1 MDESGD
7 AHNAL
12 GATAERHRAL
22 PGTLY
27 VVATPVGNLRD
38 LTLRALDVLGSVDVV
53 AAEDT
58 RVTGVLL
65 RHYGIATRPVA
76 LHEHN
81 EAARADEIVS
91 MLNAGRSVALVSDA
105 GTPGVSD
112 PGARL
117 VRKVRDAGFAVVP
130 VPGAS
135 AAIAAFSTAGLLA
148 ERFVF
153 LGFLPTPVKAQRELL
168 AAVAR
173 LPCALVVYEAPHRVR
188 ATVAHLV
195 EALGGD
201 RTLVIA
207 REITKKFETIA
218 RMTLAEGPGWFAA
231 DPNHARG
238 EFVLLVDAPLPT
250 EDEVGGREC
259 DVRRLLAALVVELS
273 PARAARVAAAATGLA
288 RQALYAQAIALKG
301 KES

>member
-1 MDESGD
+1 MNEGGG
-7 AHNAL
+7 AHNAI
-12 GATAERHRAL
+12 GATGERYRAL
-22 PGTLY
+22 SGTLY

-38 LTLRALDVLGSVDVV
+38 MTLRALDILGSADVV

-65 RHYGIATRPVA
+65 RHYGIATRPLA

-81 EAARADEIVS
+81 ELARADEIVT
-91 MLNAGRSVALVSDA
+91 MLNAGRSVAVVSDA

-117 VRKVRDAGFAVVP
+117 VRRVRDAGLPVVP
-130 VPGAS
+130 IPGAS
-135 AAIAAFSTAGLLA
+135 AAIAAFSTAGLAA

-153 LGFLPTPVKAQRELL
+153 LGFLPATAKAQREVLT
-168 AAVAR
+168 AVVH
-173 LPCALVVYEAPHRVR
+173 LPFALVVYEAPHRVR
-188 ATVAHLV
+188 ATVGHLG

-218 RMTLAEGPGWFAA
+218 RMTLIEGPGWFAA
-231 DPNHARG
+231 DPNHAKG
-238 EFVLLVDAPLPT
+238 EFVLLVDAPLQG
-250 EDEVGGREC
+250 EDAMEGRQW
-259 DVRRLLAALVVELS
+259 DARRLLAALVTELS
-273 PARAARVAAAATGLA
+273 PARAARVAAAATGLS
-288 RQALYAQAIALKG
+288 RETLYAQAIALK
-301 KES
+301 ESRG

>member
-1 MDESGD
+1 MDENGD
-7 AHNAL
+7 AHNTG
-12 GATAERHRAL
+12 GATGERFRAVSA
-22 PGTLY
+22 TLY

-38 LTLRALDVLGSVDVV
+38 VTLRALDVLRSVDAV

-81 EAARADEIVS
+81 EASRADEIVS
-91 MLNAGRSVALVSDA
+91 MLNAGRSVAVVSDA
-105 GTPGVSD
+105 GTPAVSD

-117 VRKVRDAGFAVVP
+117 VRKVRDAGFPVVP
-130 VPGAS
+130 VPGPN
-135 AAIAAFSTAGLLA
+135 AAIAAFSTAGLVA

-153 LGFLPTPVKAQRELL
+153 LGFLPTPAKAQRALL
-168 AAVAR
+168 ATVAHV
-173 LPCALVVYEAPHRVR
+173 PFALVIYEAPHRVR
-188 ATVAHLV
+188 GTVGRLG

-207 REITKKFETIA
+207 REITKKFESIA

-238 EFVLLVDAPLPT
+238 EFVLLVDAPLPA
-250 EDEVGGREC
+250 EAEAVGAEW
-259 DVRRLLAALVVELS
+259 DARRLLAALVAELP
-273 PARAARVAAAATGLA
+273 PARAARVAAAATGLS
-288 RQALYAQAIALKG
+288 REMLYAQAIALK
-301 KES
+301 ESLG

>member
-1 MDESGD
+1 MNEGGG
-7 AHNAL
+7 AHNAI
-12 GATAERHRAL
+12 GATGERYRAL
-22 PGTLY
+22 SGTLY

-38 LTLRALDVLGSVDVV
+38 MTLRALDILGSADVV

-65 RHYGIATRPVA
+65 RHYGIATRPLS

-81 EAARADEIVS
+81 ELARADEIVT
-91 MLNAGRSVALVSDA
+91 MLNAGRSVAVVSDA

-117 VRKVRDAGFAVVP
+117 VRRVRDAGLPVVP
-130 VPGAS
+130 IPGAS
-135 AAIAAFSTAGLLA
+135 AAIAAFSTAGLAA

-153 LGFLPTPVKAQRELL
+153 LGFLPATAKAQREVLT
-168 AAVAR
+168 AVVH
-173 LPCALVVYEAPHRVR
+173 LPFALVVYEAPHRVH
-188 ATVAHLV
+188 ATVAHLG

-218 RMTLAEGPGWFAA
+218 RMTLTEGPGWFAA

-238 EFVLLVDAPLPT
+238 EFVLLVDAPIQSDDAM
-250 EDEVGGREC
+250 ESRQC
-259 DVRRLLAALVVELS
+259 DTKRLLAALVTELS
-273 PARAARVAAAATGLA
+273 PARAARVAAAATGLS
-288 RQALYAQAIALKG
+288 REALYAQALALK
-301 KES
+301 ESRG

>member
-1 MDESGD
+1 MDENGD
-7 AHNAL
+7 AHNAS
-12 GATAERHRAL
+12 GATEERYRAV

-38 LTLRALDVLGSVDVV
+38 LTLRALDVLGSVDVI

-65 RHYGIATRPVA
+65 RHYGIATRPLA

-81 EAARADEIVS
+81 EVARAEEIVS
-91 MLNAGRSVALVSDA
+91 MLEGGRSVAVVSDA

-117 VRKVRDAGFAVVP
+117 VRRVRDAGFQVVP
-130 VPGAS
+130 IPGAN
-135 AAIAAFSTAGLLA
+135 AAIAAFSTAGLRA

-153 LGFLPTPVKAQRELL
+153 LGFLPAPAKAQREVL
-168 AAVAR
+168 AAVAN
-173 LPCALVVYEAPHRVR
+173 LPFALVVYEAPHRVR
-188 ATVAHLV
+188 ATIDHLTA
-195 EALGGD
+195 ALGGD
-201 RTLVIA
+201 RALVIA

-218 RMTLAEGPGWFAA
+218 RMTLADAPGWFAA

-238 EFVLLVDAPLPT
+238 EFVLLVDAPLPV
-250 EDEVGGREC
+250 EAGAGASEPDAQ
-259 DVRRLLAALVVELS
+259 RLLAALVVELS
-273 PARAARVAAAATGLA
+273 PARAARVAAAATGLP
-288 RQALYAQAIALKG
+288 REKLYAQAIALKG
-301 KES
+301 NRN

>member
-7 AHNAL
+7 AHNAG
-12 GATAERHRAL
+12 GATGERFRAL
-22 PGTLY
+22 SGTLY

-38 LTLRALDVLGSVDVV
+38 VTLRALDVLGSVDAI

-65 RHYGIATRPVA
+65 RHYGIATRPLA

-81 EAARADEIVS
+81 EVARADEIVS
-91 MLNAGRSVALVSDA
+91 MLNTGRSVAVVSDA

-117 VRKVRDAGFAVVP
+117 VRKVRDAGFPVVP
-130 VPGAS
+130 VPGAN
-135 AAIAAFSTAGLLA
+135 AAIAAFSTAGLVA

-153 LGFLPTPVKAQRELL
+153 LGFLPAPAKARRELL

-173 LPCALVVYEAPHRVR
+173 LPFALVVYEAPHRVR
-188 ATVAHLV
+188 TTVAHLA

-207 REITKKFETIA
+207 REMTKKFEAIA
-218 RMTLAEGPGWFAA
+218 RMTLAEGAGWFAA
-231 DPNHARG
+231 DPNHVRG
-238 EFVLLVDAPLPT
+238 EFVLLVDAPLPG
-250 EDEVGGREC
+250 EADAGGPEW
-259 DVRRLLAALVVELS
+259 DARRLLAALLAELS
-273 PARAARVAAAATGLA
+273 PARAARVAAAATGLP
-288 RQALYAQAIALKG
+288 REALYAQAIALKG
-301 KES
+301 NRV

>member
-7 AHNAL
+7 AHNTG
-12 GATAERHRAL
+12 GATGERFRAL
-22 PGTLY
+22 SGTLY

-38 LTLRALDVLGSVDVV
+38 VTLRALDVLGSVDAI

-65 RHYGIATRPVA
+65 RHYGITTRPLA

-81 EAARADEIVS
+81 EVARADEIVS
-91 MLNAGRSVALVSDA
+91 MLTAGRSVAVVSDA

-117 VRKVRDAGFAVVP
+117 VRKVRDAGHPVVP
-130 VPGAS
+130 VPGAN
-135 AAIAAFSTAGLLA
+135 AAIAAFSTAGLVA

-153 LGFLPTPVKAQRELL
+153 LGFLPAAKAQRELL

-173 LPCALVVYEAPHRVR
+173 LPFALVVYEAPHRVR
-188 ATVAHLV
+188 TTVAHLV

-207 REITKKFETIA
+207 REMTKKFEAIA
-218 RMTLAEGPGWFAA
+218 RMTLAEGAGWFAA
-231 DPNHARG
+231 DPNHVRG
-238 EFVLLVDAPLPT
+238 EFVLLVDAPLAG
-250 EDEVGGREC
+250 EADAGGPEW
-259 DVRRLLAALVVELS
+259 DARRLLAALLAELP
-273 PARAARVAAAATGLA
+273 PARAARVAAAATGLP
-288 RQALYAQAIALKG
+288 REALYAQAIALKG
-301 KES
+301 NRV